1 MADFDVPGAL
11 PQRGGGLM
19 FYLFGGKT
27 KATVCVDGRTPITAV
42 PYVVF
47 DTELTG
53 LDEKKDAIVSL
64 GAVRMTGGT
73 IHLGETFYRLVN
85 PRKGI
90 AASSVLIHEI
100 TPADVQEQP
109 GIETALRDFLGF
121 CGQAVLVGHFVSI
134 DRGFLDRALRQIS
147 GKPCAL
153 PVIDTF
159 SMYTWLRQRLQNMDH
174 FGGPETGVK
183 LYDIA
188 KCFSIA
194 VAGAHNALQDAF
206 ITAQLLQ
213 RFLPLLGPAGVMDI
227 ADLLR
232 IGTPFEGGD
241 HHRPPIGEFSN
252 F

>member
-1 MADFDVPGAL
+1 MFD
-11 PQRGGGLM
+11 R
-19 FYLFGGKT
+19 FGGKT
-27 KATVCVDGRTPITAV
+27 KTPFCVEGTTPITAV
-42 PYVVF
+42 RYVAL

-85 PRKGI
+85 PGKGI
-90 AASSVLIHEI
+90 AASSVVIHEI

-134 DRGFLDRALRQIS
+134 DRGFLDRDLRRIY
-147 GKPCAL
+147 GTPCAL

-159 SMYTWLRQRLQNMDH
+159 SIYTWLRQRLQNAEH
-174 FGGPETGVK
+174 FRAPETGVK

-188 KCFSIA
+188 RCFSIA
-194 VAGAHNALQDAF
+194 VEGAHNALQDAF

-213 RFLPLLGPAGVMDI
+213 RFLPLLGAAGVMDI
-227 ADLLR
+227 ADLRR

-241 HHRPPIGEFSN
+241 HHRPPAGEFSN